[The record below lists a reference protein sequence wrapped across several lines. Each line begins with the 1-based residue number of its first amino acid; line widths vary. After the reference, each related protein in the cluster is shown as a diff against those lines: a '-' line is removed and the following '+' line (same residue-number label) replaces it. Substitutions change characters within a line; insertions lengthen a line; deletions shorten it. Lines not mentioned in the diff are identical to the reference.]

1 MMNKKSSMQKKMM
14 KEIKITDVAPCFFG
28 VIEKKDGEDTVVVLI
43 NKNEEIPCSVT
54 KSYFTKYDN
63 QQSMNFKL
71 TSSSSNETDPKFV
84 TIEKEA
90 DLKLPPDRPAGQE
103 IQVTYSFDD
112 NGLMQASFK
121 DVESGKGRDLEISPT
136 GGKGSGPSN
145 IDKFTVE

>member
-1 MMNKKSSMQKKMM
+1 MN
-14 KEIKITDVAPCFFG
+14 
-28 VIEKKDGEDTVVVLI
+28 L
-43 NKNEEIPCSVT
+43 
-54 KSYFTKYDN
+54 
-63 QQSMNFKL
+63 KL

-121 DVESGKGRDLEISPT
+121 DVESGKVKDLEISKT
-136 GGKGSGPSN
+136 GGTESDSSS
-145 IDKFTVE
+145 IDRFTVE